1 MPVLQVN
8 DQRHQLQPGQTRLGA
23 GDGVDVPV
31 SGDPSLGIQAIV
43 DVGKDGRVVIRRAAD
58 QASVRVNGVALG
70 VEPTPLLHGDKVEI
84 AGCELLF
91 ADDAKVGATQFVTT
105 SNVAEFMHRRAGAPR
120 ATTATGGRL
129 VSLVDGKE
137 YTIPAAGVI
146 IGRDAACDVVVPQN
160 DVSRQ
165 HASIAPEERG
175 YVLQDRSANG
185 VFVNGSRVEDSVLL
199 ARADV
204 VRIGTEEFR
213 FYADVAPQAARPG
226 APDSSPRPA
235 AAVERTNVSP
245 PPAALLSTPP
255 PPPPPA
261 AREAPPAIAAR
272 AASEAVG
279 SATSLATEPSPVRLS
294 DNRPV
299 LATLEIINEGVDK
312 GRRID
317 IRTPLA
323 HVGRGEHNEVVL
335 ANDSV
340 SDSHAK
346 LMFRDGAWYLAD
358 VGSTNG
364 TYLSGTRVTGERR
377 LDGTPDV
384 RFGGVKVIFRAGS
397 TAAEPLKGTRAIA
410 SVPVDRAARAADVPS
425 AAASGSPERRTSP
438 WIWLL
443 ILAAV
448 VVVALLLLYR

>member
-1 MPVLQVN
+1 M
-8 DQRHQLQPGQTRLGA
+8 
-23 GDGVDVPV
+23 DVPV
-31 SGDPSLGIQAIV
+31 SGDPSLGLQAIV
-43 DVGKDGRVVIRRAAD
+43 EVGKDGRVVIRRAAE

-91 ADDAKVGATQFVTT
+91 ADDAKAGATQFVTT
-105 SNVAEFMHRRAGAPR
+105 SNVAEFLHRRAGAPR
-120 ATTATGGRL
+120 ATAATGGRL

-137 YTIPAAGVI
+137 YAIPADGVI
-146 IGRDAACDVVVPQN
+146 IGRDASCDVVVPQN

-165 HASIAPEERG
+165 HAVIAPEERG

-185 VFVNGSRVEDSVLL
+185 VFVNGSRVEGSVLL

-213 FYADVAPQAARPG
+213 FYADVAPQTARPG
-226 APDSSPRPA
+226 VPESSPRPA
-235 AAVERTNVSP
+235 PPVERVEISRPSAPAPPATVP
-245 PPAALLSTPP
+245 PPAPLAKEPTPAV
-255 PPPPPA
+255 A
-261 AREAPPAIAAR
+261 AGAANQ
-272 AASEAVG
+272 AVG
-279 SATSLATEPSPVRLS
+279 SATSLATEPSAVRLGDS
-294 DNRPV
+294 RPV

-317 IRTPLA
+317 VRTPLA
-323 HVGRGEHNEVVL
+323 HVGRGEHNDVVL
-335 ANDSV
+335 ASDSV

-346 LMFRDGAWYLAD
+346 LMFRDGAWYIAD

-364 TYLSGTRVTGERR
+364 TYLSGARVTGERR

-410 SVPVDRAARAADVPS
+410 SVPVDRAARAADASS
-425 AAASGSPERRTSP
+425 AAASGTPERRTSP